1 MKIMFKENNAL
12 SPTPGA
18 CVRNEKL
25 KEDRI

>member
-1 MKIMFKENNAL
+1 MFKENNAL